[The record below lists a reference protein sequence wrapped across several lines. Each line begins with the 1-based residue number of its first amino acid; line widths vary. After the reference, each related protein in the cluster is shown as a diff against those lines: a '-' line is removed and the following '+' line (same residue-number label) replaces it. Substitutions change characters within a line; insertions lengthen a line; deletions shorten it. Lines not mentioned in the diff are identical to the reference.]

1 MGRKEYSTSRG
12 KAEPNPLCDSTA
24 STEAEG
30 TRPCGQRGVAKRV
43 VARFADDLRKFDA
56 LDGRLRKFDALDG
69 RRDRGVV
76 AACAGTNSRR
86 AVRAVFGVR
95 VTSFT
100 GGSFACNTCWRLGTL
115 KAGTCVI
122 GVAQLSAVETVPSS
136 S

>member
-43 VARFADDLRKFDA
+43 VARFADD
-56 LDGRLRKFDALDG
+56 LRKFDALDG

-115 KAGTCVI
+115 KAGTCPCVI

>member
-12 KAEPNPLCDSTA
+12 KAEPDPLCDSTA

-43 VARFADDLRKFDA
+43 VARFADD
-56 LDGRLRKFDALDG
+56 LRKFDALDG

>member
-12 KAEPNPLCDSTA
+12 KAGPNPLCDSTA

-43 VARFADDLRKFDA
+43 VARFADD
-56 LDGRLRKFDALDG
+56 LRKFDALDG

>member
-43 VARFADDLRKFDA
+43 VARFADD
-56 LDGRLRKFDALDG
+56 LRKFDALDG